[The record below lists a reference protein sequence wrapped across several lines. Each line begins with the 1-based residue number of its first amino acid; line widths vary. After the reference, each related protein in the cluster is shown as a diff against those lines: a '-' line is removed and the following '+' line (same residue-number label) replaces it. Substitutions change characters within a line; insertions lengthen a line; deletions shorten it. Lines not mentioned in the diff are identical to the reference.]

1 MSRRTMDYLDARPDI
16 DHSRIALY
24 TLSLGA
30 QLAPVYLAIEPR
42 LRIGVLL
49 SGGFETW
56 QMPPEADPSTSR
68 LA

>member
-1 MSRRTMDYLDARPDI
+1 MDYLDARPDI

-24 TLSLGA
+24 GLSLGA